1 MAEAAGAAFAF
12 YQGIEL
18 ACRGLKKLGD
28 MMERARG
35 EEEGLIV
42 AEPAVVELHDVTRLR
57 NRIAELEAELAASDG
72 EAEHG

>member
-1 MAEAAGAAFAF
+1 
-12 YQGIEL
+12 
-18 ACRGLKKLGD
+18 
-28 MMERARG
+28 MERARG